1 MEHSIIGGEKMKN
14 IINFITSTFLTTVVY
29 YLGGLDIALKTL
41 LIMIL
46 LDYITGLCKAIHNK
60 KINSLIGAK
69 GIVKKVGY
77 LIIVAM
83 SVLLDQVVGDT
94 GAIRSLVIYF
104 FVANEGISILENWGA
119 IGLPLPK
126 KIFDV
131 LDQIKKEKGG
141 GDDGKS
147 N

>member
-1 MEHSIIGGEKMKN
+1 MKN
-14 IINFITSTFLTTVVY
+14 IINFITGTFLTTVVY
-29 YLGGLDIALKTL
+29 LLGGLDIALKTL
-41 LIMIL
+41 LVMIV
-46 LDYITGLCKAIHNK
+46 LDYITGICKAIHNK

-104 FVANEGISILENWGA
+104 FVANEGISILENWGS

-131 LDQIKKEKGG
+131 LDQIKNEKGG
-141 GDDGKS
+141 GDDGK
-147 N
+147 